1 MLIKTTFPRYVVA
14 RVVAILLIVCIV
26 PLLWHLMM
34 RLTWQVN
41 CVIAVVSCLLFAY
54 VFERQEEH

>member
-1 MLIKTTFPRYVVA
+1 MLIQTTFPGYVVA

-26 PLLWHLMM
+26 PLLWLMM
-34 RLTWQVN
+34 RLPWQVD
-41 CVIAVVSCLLFAY
+41 CVIAAVSCLLFAY